1 MVERREAESLEPE
14 LGGLPPLREVGG
26 PGATEVPS
34 LCAAL
39 SRARMVAGYELKD
52 VATALRIRLIYLEA
66 LEEGRFDDLPGMTY
80 AVGFLRSYSKHLGL
94 DPDEMI
100 TRLKRETASGNAQR
114 DLTFP
119 VPPKEGGKPK
129 PWLILVVLI
138 LAGLAYGG
146 WRVYS
151 TEGQIATDL
160 VADVSTTLTE
170 AAGLSDDNK
179 VMVSIASEEGIAAD
193 TSLSDPATAGADAS
207 SATDESAVLKPEE
220 TASSAASGSNSG
232 TNSLWQEADGAAPE
246 NSTSDASVNSVAAAE
261 VAPAAATTNSVNAP
275 QGNTSLWDSARENT
289 PSEAIDVVDPAPSA
303 SSQTNPIVGN
313 AQAQE
318 LNDAGN
324 SAAFD
329 VASASPETP
338 DVPAYQPSIYG
349 VENTDFRISITA
361 TADSWVQIQG
371 PNNELLLTRI
381 LRTGDVYQVPDRT
394 GLIMVTGNAGALE
407 LRVDGT
413 VVEALGPVGVVR
425 RNVPLDP
432 EALVAGTNAN
442 H

>member
-1 MVERREAESLEPE
+1 
-14 LGGLPPLREVGG
+14 
-26 PGATEVPS
+26 
-34 LCAAL
+34 
-39 SRARMVAGYELKD
+39 MVAGYELKD
-52 VATALRIRLIYLEA
+52 VAAALRIRLIYLEA

-80 AVGFLRSYSKHLGL
+80 AVGFLRSYSKHIGL

-100 TRLKRETASGNAQR
+100 TRLKRETASANAHR

-129 PWLILVVLI
+129 PWLILVVLV

-289 PSEAIDVVDPAPSA
+289 PSEPIDVVEPAPSA

-338 DVPAYQPSIYG
+338 DVPAYQPSIHG